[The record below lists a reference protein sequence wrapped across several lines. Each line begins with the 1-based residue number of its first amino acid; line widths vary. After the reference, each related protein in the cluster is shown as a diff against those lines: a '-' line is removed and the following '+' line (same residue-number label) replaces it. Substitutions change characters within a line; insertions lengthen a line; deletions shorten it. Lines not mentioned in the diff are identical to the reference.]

1 MNTVSKQIYCPYCGE
16 SIEIFIDTSVQE
28 QQYIED
34 CSVCCRPIEMEVVV
48 DTDNVQVYPKRDDE

>member
-1 MNTVSKQIYCPYCGE
+1 MASKQIYCPYCGE
-16 SIEIFIDTSVQE
+16 SIEIIIDTSVQE

-48 DTDNVQVYPKRDDE
+48 DSVNVLVYPKRDDE